1 MDAVGMQYLCCGI
14 WCSLCYLAG
23 TVVTSFCSEV
33 NAAVN
38 GSIRK
43 HSGSFIPLA
52 WDWREYICDEN
63 IWMKQI
69 SNARETQNYQGF
81 NMKNKCVILHVCI
94 SAETGSMSQW
104 RENDVQ
110 PSSCYQHLWQT
121 FHLSFTSHCL
131 KPSFLH
137 IFSCE
142 SEVWNISVLKNVF
155 NCSFHVRANETVCA
169 PGKWWKEWLYK
180 SQRKPSPFPAPP
192 TCMHTPCK

>member
-1 MDAVGMQYLCCGI
+1 MAPSESIVAVLSP
-14 WCSLCYLAG
+14 WPG
-23 TVVTSFCSEV
+23 TGGSTSV
-33 NAAVN
+33 
-38 GSIRK
+38 
-43 HSGSFIPLA
+43 
-52 WDWREYICDEN
+52 
-63 IWMKQI
+63 MKMYEWTNQQC
-69 SNARETQNYQGF
+69 RETQNYQGF

-104 RENDVQ
+104 REDDVQ

-137 IFSCE
+137 TFSCE
-142 SEVWNISVLKNVF
+142 SEVWNISVLRNVF

-180 SQRKPSPFPAPP
+180 SQRKPSPSAPP
-192 TCMHTPCK
+192 QLPCTHLLNTAWN